1 MQVLQEKLDQWI
13 KIEYLHIRVSDK
25 MIFQLNGERMFHL
38 LIWGAI
44 DWIFW
49 KKNEDELPQ

>member
-13 KIEYLHIRVSDK
+13 KIEYLHVRVSDK

-49 KKNEDELPQ
+49 KKNEDEVPQ

>member
-1 MQVLQEKLDQWI
+1 MQALQDKLDQWI
-13 KIEYLHIRVSDK
+13 KIEYLRTCVSGK

-49 KKNEDELPQ
+49 KKNEDEFPQ